1 MAITTNADTGAGTST
16 NGGPAT
22 GGPGAGHRVTT
33 DIPGVVERL
42 RTTFDTGVTRPY
54 EWRRRQ
60 LEGLLTLLS
69 EREPQLLEALA
80 TDLGKPVHEA
90 WMADLG
96 LPSADA
102 RYALKNLKGWMKPKR
117 VSTPLSSQP
126 ATSKVYPDPLGVV
139 CIIGPWN
146 YPVQL
151 LLQVLTGALA
161 AGNTAVLKP
170 SEVSSATSA
179 ALADAVPHYLDPDA
193 VAVVEGGVP
202 ETTTLLEQRFDHI
215 FYTGNGTVGR
225 IVMAAAAK
233 NLTPVT
239 LELGGKSPVIV
250 DSDADLDVAAR
261 RIVWGKFMNAGQTC
275 IAPDYVLA
283 HRSVEGGLLD
293 AMRDVIDEFYGPD
306 PSQSPDFARIIDERH
321 FDRLTSLIDKEDE
334 SKIVVGGGSDRST
347 RYIAPTVVRDVDS
360 DSTLMDEEIFGPIL
374 PVLTVDDTHEA
385 IEFVNE
391 RDKPLALYVFSKDDG
406 RVEQVLRQTSS
417 GGACINATVMHVGS
431 ANLPFGGVGESG
443 MGAYH
448 GKASFDTFTHF
459 KSVMDRPT
467 LIDPPMMYPPYT
479 STKQKIVRKL
489 LR

>member
-1 MAITTNADTGAGTST
+1 MA
-16 NGGPAT
+16 
-22 GGPGAGHRVTT
+22 VTT
-33 DIPGVVERL
+33 GTHKEANTSFGNGSAGRVAVSPTEDIPGVVERL
-42 RTTFDTGVTRPY
+42 RTTFDAGVTRPY

-60 LEGLLTLLS
+60 LEGLQSLLA

-80 TDLGKPVHEA
+80 TDLGKPSHEA

-96 LPSADA
+96 LPSAEA
-102 RYALKNLKGWMKPKR
+102 GYALKHLKSWMKPQR

-126 ATSKVYPDPLGVV
+126 ATSKRYPDPLGVV
-139 CIIGPWN
+139 CIIAPWN

-151 LLQVLTGALA
+151 VLQVLTGALA

-179 ALADAVPHYLDPDA
+179 VLADAIPAYFDSDA

-250 DSDADLDVAAR
+250 DRDVDLEVAAR

-283 HRSVEGGLLD
+283 HRSVEGELID
-293 AMRDVIDEFYGPD
+293 AMRSTIENFYGSNPAD
-306 PSQSPDFARIIDERH
+306 STDYARIIDERH
-321 FDRLTSLIDKEDE
+321 FDRLTGLIEKEDDA
-334 SKIVVGGGSDRST
+334 KVVVGGDSDRST
-347 RYIAPTVVRDVDS
+347 RYIAPTIVRDVDA
-360 DSTLMDEEIFGPIL
+360 DSALMAAEIFGPVL

-391 RDKPLALYVFSKDDG
+391 RDKPLALYIFSKDDD

-417 GGACINATVMHVGS
+417 GGVCVNATVMHVS
-431 ANLPFGGVGESG
+431 SVNLPFGGVGESG

-448 GKASFDTFTHF
+448 GKASFDTFTHY
-459 KSVMDRPT
+459 KSVMNRPT
-467 LIDPPMMYPPYT
+467 MIDPSMMYPPYT
-479 STKQKIVRKL
+479 RMKQKIVRKL
-489 LR
+489 LK